1 MRTPCR
7 IHYAKKN
14 TAPDAKWRELPGTA
28 IAMGRHKGPKNVL
41 VETSL
46 GRVVV
51 PRGNVR
57 FERK

>member
-1 MRTPCR
+1 MKTPCL
-7 IHYAKKN
+7 IHYAEKN
-14 TAPDAKWRELPGTA
+14 LTPDPKWRELRGIA
-28 IAMGRHKGPKNVL
+28 IAMGRHGGPKNIL